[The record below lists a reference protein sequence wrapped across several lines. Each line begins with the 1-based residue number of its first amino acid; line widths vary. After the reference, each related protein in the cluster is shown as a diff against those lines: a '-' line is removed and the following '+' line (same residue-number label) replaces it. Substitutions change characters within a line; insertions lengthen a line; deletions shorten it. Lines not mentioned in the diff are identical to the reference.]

1 MRVSQGGHDVPTEK
15 LIARFPRILVN
26 LKAAV
31 RELPQVWV
39 FDNGDLRFPFR
50 LVAVFEDGRPLHL
63 HKPIPKWARPIFPK
77 L

>member
-26 LKAAV
+26 LQAAV
-31 RELPQVWV
+31 RELPQVWA
-39 FDNGDLRFPFR
+39 FDNSDLRVPFR
-50 LVAVFEDGRPLHL
+50 LVAVFENGRPLQM
-63 HKPIPKWARPIFPK
+63 HKPIPKWLRPIFPT